1 MLDWNWDSRSLT
13 FLDAG
18 VVAEAFLHHEERLV
32 DRTGWG
38 RTPCRE
44 NKETKFVLK
53 VF

>member
-1 MLDWNWDSRSLT
+1 MKILN
-13 FLDAG
+13 
-18 VVAEAFLHHEERLV
+18 
-32 DRTGWG
+32 DRKKMGWGMKNKNTKANNRKPGWG

>member
-1 MLDWNWDSRSLT
+1 MKMLLIWKEKCDKLK
-13 FLDAG
+13 AVG
-18 VVAEAFLHHEERLV
+18 VES
-32 DRTGWG
+32 GWG

>member
-1 MLDWNWDSRSLT
+1 MQNERKKL
-13 FLDAG
+13 
-18 VVAEAFLHHEERLV
+18 EELGAWR
-32 DRTGWG
+32 G